1 MPDFIIKN
9 KNMNKADLIENVA
22 KASEITKSQAAT
34 AVDTVIAS
42 IEKSLKKG
50 DRITLVGFGTFST
63 SVRKAREGRNPATG
77 KKIKIPK
84 KKVVRFKAGKALVE
98 KLN

>member
-1 MPDFIIKN
+1 
-9 KNMNKADLIENVA
+9 MNKADLIENVA
-22 KASEITKSQAAT
+22 KAAEITKSQAST
-34 AVDTVIAS
+34 AVDTMIAS

-63 SVRKAREGRNPATG
+63 AVRKAREGRNPATG

-84 KKVVRFKAGKALVE
+84 KKVVRFKAGKGLVE

>member
-1 MPDFIIKN
+1 
-9 KNMNKADLIENVA
+9 MNKADLIDNVA
-22 KASEITKSQAAT
+22 KAAEVTKTQAAT

-50 DRITLVGFGTFST
+50 DRITLVGFGTFSVST
-63 SVRKAREGRNPATG
+63 RKAREGRNPATG

-84 KKVVRFKAGKALVE
+84 KKVVRFKAGKALSD

>member
-1 MPDFIIKN
+1 
-9 KNMNKADLIENVA
+9 MNKADLIENVA
-22 KASEITKSQAAT
+22 KAAELTKVQAST
-34 AVDTVIAS
+34 ALDTVLTS

-50 DRITLVGFGTFST
+50 DKITLVGFGTFSVST
-63 SVRKAREGRNPATG
+63 RKAREGRNPATG

-84 KKVVRFKAGKALVE
+84 KKVVRFKAGKALSE

>member
-1 MPDFIIKN
+1 
-9 KNMNKADLIENVA
+9 MNKADLIENVA
-22 KASEITKSQAAT
+22 KAAELTKTQAAT
-34 AVDTVIAS
+34 AIDSFMAS
-42 IEKSLKKG
+42 IEKALKKG
-50 DRITLVGFGTFST
+50 DKITLVGFGTFSV

-84 KKVVRFKAGKALVE
+84 KKVVRFKAGKALSE